1 MIARRNF
8 LVVLCLAMVLIVAMG
23 AGVAGAAQH
32 ITFGTASP
40 TGGWMMLASGVAK
53 IINENLSDYSVTPVP
68 SPRGSMENIET
79 IASGE
84 REFGLTMS
92 NIALLGL
99 KGAEPFKEPLK
110 GVQGWFSAHYG
121 YWYLLARADSGIKTV
136 DDLKGKR
143 IAIGNPGDGDE
154 AFNKEVLAAL
164 GLGWNEFTQE
174 YSGFSDALNLV
185 KQNQIDALA
194 YVAAPRLPS
203 ITELLT
209 TKDMVLVQIDPV
221 KMQKV
226 EEALPYLV
234 TRKMPKSDF
243 PALDMP
249 EEAPVYSINHIVI
262 CAETLDEDTMYK
274 FTKALMENID
284 QVQEIGPAFAVVT
297 PENAVKGMPIPFHPG
312 ALKYYKEAGLLK

>member
-1 MIARRNF
+1 MGYRKNI
-8 LVVLCLAMVLIVAMG
+8 LVVLSLALITVMTGG
-23 AGVAGAAQH
+23 AAIAGAAQH

-40 TGGWMMLASGVAK
+40 TGGWMMLASSVSK
-53 IINENLSDYSVTPVP
+53 IINENLPAYSVTPVP

-84 REFGLTMS
+84 RELGLTMS
-92 NIALLGL
+92 NIALLGI
-99 KGAEPFKEPLK
+99 KGEEPFKAPLK

-121 YWYLLARADSGIKTV
+121 YWYLLARADSGIKTI

-154 AFNKEVLAAL
+154 AFNKEVLSAL
-164 GLGWNEFTQE
+164 GLEWKDFTQE
-174 YSGFSDALNLV
+174 YSGFSDALNLI
-185 KQNQIDALA
+185 KQNQIDAVA

-209 TKDMVLVQIDPV
+209 TKDMVLVQVDPG
-221 KMQKV
+221 KMKAA
-226 EEALPYLV
+226 EENIPYLV
-234 TRKMPKSDF
+234 IRTMPRSDF

-249 EEAPVYSINHIVI
+249 EEAPVFSINHIAI
-262 CAETLDEDTMYK
+262 CAESLDEDTMYNL
-274 FTKALMENID
+274 TKALIENID
-284 QVQEIGPAFAVVT
+284 QVQEISKTFTVVT

-312 ALKYYKEAGLLK
+312 ALKYYREAGLLK